1 MFDLILL
8 MAGKGKRV
16 GLDYNKIK
24 YEVNGIPLYRYSL
37 NEFLKSKN
45 LNKVIMVVSLD
56 EYEEFKSMKEFQ
68 NDRYVICVGGKER
81 QDSVRNGLNYASS
94 DYVLVHDGARANIK
108 IEEIEKVYEAC
119 TKYDVAAVGVFEQNA
134 IKKVKDNFITDA
146 IDRESV
152 VCMQT
157 PQGAK
162 VSLLKAALDKI
173 GTIVYDDVESIK
185 KVFNKD
191 AYLVLG
197 RYDNIKVT
205 NTSDLELIK
214 ILLKKE

>member
-8 MAGKGKRV
+8 MAGKGSRV

-24 YEVNGIPLYRYSL
+24 HEINGIALYKYAL

-45 LNKVIMVVSLD
+45 LNKVILVASSD
-56 EYEEFKSMKEFQ
+56 DFEEFKNLKEFQ

-81 QDSVRNGLNYASS
+81 QDSVRSGLVYVTS
-94 DYVLVHDGARANIK
+94 DYVLVHDGARANIR

-119 TKYDVAAVGVFEQNA
+119 TKYDVAALGVFEQNA
-134 IKKVKDNFITDA
+134 IKKVKDNFIVEA
-146 IDRESV
+146 LDRADV

-162 VSLLKAALDKI
+162 VSLLKEALDKLD
-173 GTIVYDDVESIK
+173 TPVYDDVEAIK

-205 NTSDLELIK
+205 NKSDLELIK
-214 ILLKKE
+214 VLLKKE

>member
-8 MAGKGKRV
+8 MAGKGSRV

-24 YEVNGIPLYRYSL
+24 YEINGIALYKYAL

-45 LNKVIMVVSLD
+45 LNKVILVVSSD
-56 EYEEFKSMKEFQ
+56 DFEEFKSLKEFQ

-81 QDSVRNGLNYASS
+81 QDSVTSGLTYVVS

-119 TKYDVAAVGVFEQNA
+119 TKYDVAALGVFEQNA
-134 IKKVKDNFITDA
+134 IKKVKDNFIVEA
-146 IDRESV
+146 LDRADV

-162 VSLLKAALDKI
+162 ASLLKDALNKLD
-173 GTIVYDDVESIK
+173 TPVYDDVEAIK

-191 AYLVLG
+191 AYLVIG

-205 NTSDLELIK
+205 NKSDLELIK
-214 ILLKKE
+214 VLLKKE

>member
-8 MAGKGKRV
+8 MAGKGSRV

-24 YEVNGIPLYRYSL
+24 YEINGIALYKYAL

-45 LNKVIMVVSLD
+45 LNKVILVVSKD
-56 EYEEFKSMKEFQ
+56 DYEEFKNLKEFQ

-81 QDSVRNGLNYASS
+81 QDSVTSGLAYVTS
-94 DYVLVHDGARANIK
+94 DYVLVHDGARANIR

-119 TKYDVAAVGVFEQNA
+119 TKYEVAALGVFEQNA
-134 IKKVKDNFITDA
+134 IKKVKDNFIVEA
-146 IDRESV
+146 LDRADV

-162 VSLLKAALDKI
+162 ASLLKEALDKLD
-173 GTIVYDDVESIK
+173 TPVYDDVEAIK

-205 NTSDLELIK
+205 NKSDLELIK
-214 ILLKKE
+214 VLLKKE